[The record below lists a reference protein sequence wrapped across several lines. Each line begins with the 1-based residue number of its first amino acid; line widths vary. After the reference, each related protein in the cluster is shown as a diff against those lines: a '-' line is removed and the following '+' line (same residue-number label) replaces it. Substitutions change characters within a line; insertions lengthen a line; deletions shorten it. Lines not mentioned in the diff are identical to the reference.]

1 MSDLRN
7 KIIRLAHANP
17 ELRPHLLPLLKEG
30 TQEKSALREMSLDE
44 IEAVLQKE
52 HRVMVESINRAE
64 NAVAA
69 MSQAVITN
77 PMAKEK
83 VLPVLN
89 AISRGLMEANQH
101 TNMVGHFAR
110 HLTSYDR

>member
-1 MSDLRN
+1 MSNLRN
-7 KIIRLAHANP
+7 KIIRLAHENP
-17 ELRPHLLPLLKEG
+17 ELRPHLLPLLRESSQDKA
-30 TQEKSALREMSLDE
+30 ALREMSLDE
-44 IEAVLQKE
+44 IEGVLQKE

-77 PMAKEK
+77 PIAKEK

-89 AISRGLMEANQH
+89 SISRGLMEANQH

-110 HLTSYDR
+110 HLSSYAR